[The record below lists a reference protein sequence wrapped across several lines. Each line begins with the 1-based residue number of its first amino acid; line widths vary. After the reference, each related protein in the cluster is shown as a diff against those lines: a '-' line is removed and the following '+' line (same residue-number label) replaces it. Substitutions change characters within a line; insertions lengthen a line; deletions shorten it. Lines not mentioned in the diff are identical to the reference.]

1 MLLLLTSCSRQKSI
15 SIDQLRSEFVSAIS
29 FASEAETLIDYV
41 GQNRSTRNYAKGHV
55 EYLADA
61 ISDSVKELRDGV
73 APQSVTSQAQVC
85 STQLNSLANELN
97 VVGQELG
104 DTTALARSRERIA
117 EIRKVLEKA
126 SSSF

>member
-41 GQNRSTRNYAKGHV
+41 GQSRSTRNYAKGHV

-97 VVGQELG
+97 AVGQELG